1 MKNATYYAHDAYDYL
16 SELPGFLSSLLNVST
31 FMGHEPKDRERLS
44 AIWRNLAVV
53 QENRSRLAQNPG
65 VLNALHALASSP
77 LNEDEGFTTR
87 NVINTLISLSMDAE
101 SSLILL
107 MHGDGI
113 FSNLMQGLLAC
124 SDDTVRKRAA
134 RTVRLWASHE
144 TSGALLVHFS
154 ALMDRVSAVALRDTC
169 EEVHH
174 EAAEA
179 FGRCAGWVQGGHP
192 NFDTV
197 LDALASLCCSSSPNV
212 VARAL
217 KGQAAHPKNRL
228 LLIERPIFLETL
240 ITITLEP
247 NNPLLAREDA
257 CCAIADLAAEKK
269 NRQRMATPELFEA
282 LCANTSAPNRREHT
296 VKALVYLTHEEE
308 NIPKM
313 VHFPSLLQSLIQYA
327 ATAENAIKGPVK
339 HAILLLVTKI

>member
-1 MKNATYYAHDAYDYL
+1 VKNATYYAHDAYDYL

-77 LNEDEGFTTR
+77 SNEDEGFTTR

-144 TSGALLVHFS
+144 TSGALLVHCP
-154 ALMDRVSAVALRDTC
+154 ALMDRVSA
-169 EEVHH
+169 
-174 EAAEA
+174 
-179 FGRCAGWVQGGHP
+179 
-192 NFDTV
+192 
-197 LDALASLCCSSSPNV
+197 
-212 VARAL
+212 
-217 KGQAAHPKNRL
+217 KNRL
-228 LLIERPIFLETL
+228 MLIERPIFLETL